1 MESTDVSSSF
11 KDKTKFPR
19 IGDVVKIINWGQLY
33 SSYKQAARTMGLTKW
48 KDEPN
53 APLTT
58 SDYDSKF
65 YTVLND
71 YAHSYT
77 HERILG
83 ITNGTRDFVIG
94 EKGVQ
99 VVGRAPTTNQQEEI
113 IEPQKFDENNLYAF
127 AEEEKNESN
136 R

>member
-1 MESTDVSSSF
+1 MVMTSISSSF
-11 KDKTKFPR
+11 KDESRIPQ
-19 IGDVVKIINWGQLY
+19 IGDLVRVINWGQLY
-33 SSYKQAARTMGLTKW
+33 SSYEEAANKMELKKW
-48 KDEPN
+48 KRDAEP
-53 APLTT
+53 PHYTDQTL
-58 SDYDSKF
+58 

-71 YAHSYT
+71 FHHGFT

-99 VVGRAPTTNQQEEI
+99 VIKSAESTTNQQEEI
-113 IEPQKFDENNLYAF
+113 LEPQKFDENNLYAF